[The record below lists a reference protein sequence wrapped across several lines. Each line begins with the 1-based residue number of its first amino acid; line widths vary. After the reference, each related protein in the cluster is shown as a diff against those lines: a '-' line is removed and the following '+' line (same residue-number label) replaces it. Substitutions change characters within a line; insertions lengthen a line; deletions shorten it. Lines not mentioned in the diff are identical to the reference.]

1 MLRRFVYLDETA
13 LDQYIAAV
21 EGGLTA
27 EIQKRSTSRGAGES
41 GIDVGGPKGLRQIVS
56 EDEESRAVADT
67 PEARFDRLLKAA
79 AADPEGLGWVDVSE
93 PDTDFS
99 EARTGV
105 MIAWDCDIY
114 VPDFVKL
121 MAGSGEARRALE
133 MMQSALPMAQ
143 ALGLATEGIPSPE
156 KLTAMSGLMNSV
168 DASLIVVGEDDD
180 TAWRVSG
187 PLAADHL
194 KSHEV
199 EGRARIV
206 GKVTKKLGSGQWKSF
221 LAFPGATLI
230 PREERRRLEKQR
242 PTKETAGHY
251 LEGPALFLD
260 ILAIYR

>member
-27 EIQKRSTSRGAGES
+27 EVQRRSTRRGAEG
-41 GIDVGGPKGLRQIVS
+41 GIVEGGAKSPGQRTS
-56 EDEESRAVADT
+56 EDEESRAVSDT

-79 AADPEGLGWVDVSE
+79 ADDPEGLAWVDVTMPES
-93 PDTDFS
+93 DFP
-99 EARTGV
+99 EARTGTMV
-105 MIAWDCDIY
+105 VWECDIY
-114 VPDFVKL
+114 VPDFVKM

-143 ALGLATEGIPSPE
+143 ALGLATDGIPSTD
-156 KLTAMSGLMNSV
+156 KLAAMSGLMDSIN
-168 DASLIVVGEDDD
+168 AGLIVVGEDDD
-180 TAWRVSG
+180 TAWKVSG
-187 PLAADHL
+187 QLAEAHL
-194 KSHEV
+194 KSLEV
-199 EGRARIV
+199 EGRATIV
-206 GKVTKKLGSGQWKSF
+206 GKATKKLGSEQWKSF

-242 PTKETAGHY
+242 PTEETAGNY

>member
-27 EIQKRSTSRGAGES
+27 ETHKRSTRRGTAEGV
-41 GIDVGGPKGLRQIVS
+41 DVALREGG

-79 AADPEGLGWVDVSE
+79 AADPEGLAWIDVDE
-93 PDTDFS
+93 PDADFS
-99 EARTGV
+99 KVRTGA
-105 MIAWDCDIY
+105 MIAWDCDLY

-121 MAGSGEARRALE
+121 MAGGGEGRRALK
-133 MMQSALPMAQ
+133 MVQSLMPMAQ
-143 ALGLATEGIPSPE
+143 TLDLATEGLPSVD
-156 KLTAMSGLMNSV
+156 KLSAMSGFLNKL
-168 DASLIVVGEDDD
+168 DASLIVVGEDDTD
-180 TAWRVSG
+180 WKVSG
-187 PLAADHL
+187 QLAENHL
-194 KSHEV
+194 KSEEV

-206 GKVTKKLGSGQWKSF
+206 GKVTKKLASGQWKSF

-230 PREERRRLEKQR
+230 PRDERRRLEKQR
-242 PTKETAGHY
+242 PTVETAAQY
-251 LEGPALFLD
+251 LEGPSLFLD